1 MEDMI
6 TLMRYDGKHSYEDV
20 IMPVEDAYRRWG
32 GRIAILGGIDLDFIM
47 RSSIEAIQ
55 KRCRAMLALTAE
67 KGGYALGT
75 GNSVPEFIDDDKY
88 LAMVAVATG
97 L

>member
-1 MEDMI
+1 MPA
-6 TLMRYDGKHSYEDV
+6 LFDGLENAH
-20 IMPVEDAYRRWG
+20 RRWG
-32 GRIAILGGIDLDFIM
+32 GQIATMGGIDLDFII
-47 RSSIEAIQ
+47 RSSVEAIQ
-55 KRCRAMLALTAE
+55 KRCRAILALTAA